1 MSRKRSAN
9 RKDWSSGSVEY
20 NMPTMEAIT
29 STIVNKPGILAC
41 HAAREV
47 GIPKQR
53 IGDML
58 ALMEYSGTMLYED
71 ERGGLYY
78 YGRRA
83 E

>member
-1 MSRKRSAN
+1 MSKNRTTN
-9 RKDWSSGSVEY
+9 RKDWNAGCVEY
-20 NMPTMEAIT
+20 NMPTLEAIT
-29 STIVNKPGILAC
+29 STILSNPGILAC
-41 HAAREV
+41 QAAREV

-53 IGDML
+53 IGDLL